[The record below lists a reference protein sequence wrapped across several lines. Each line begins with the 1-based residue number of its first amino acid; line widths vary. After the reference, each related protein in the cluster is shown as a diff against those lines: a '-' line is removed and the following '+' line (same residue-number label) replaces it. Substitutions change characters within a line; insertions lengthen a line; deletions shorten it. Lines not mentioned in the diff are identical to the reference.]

1 MTPPTTP
8 TAARWRLTIVTLAAC
23 VATCLAVAPVEAS
36 LPSPPFA
43 VSIDASPDGA
53 GNRVTV
59 RVEARPAQAEPG
71 AFDLYVVQLRG
82 FQQAVFLTA
91 SGTWSPTPVS
101 VQRGLSASGFAPVAV
116 GWTDGRFGSMHAMV
130 IGART
135 ATDPLVRSNWL
146 FRPILSNVHLRA
158 RQVDDPQPSEALVV
172 LGLLGG
178 LSVIAVAIVLWLPLN
193 RRQVSEYTL
202 VALVALA
209 GVLFA
214 APAPLDAATRLRVGT
229 YPNPPL
235 VFRDDQGRPQGI
247 YVDVLE
253 DVARQ
258 EQWTLDYVEG
268 AWDEGLERLRR
279 GEIDLLLA
287 IGYSPERSRQYEF
300 SRELLIEN
308 WGQVY
313 APRNAN
319 IQTLLDLTGRR
330 LAVVR
335 GDIYYTALQSTHETL
350 KVFPTFVEVSHYAD
364 TLTLVAEGQADAALV
379 PRIFGTWAARGSK
392 AEKTSIMFS
401 PVELRFAAPKGRGKE
416 ILDALDRHLVALKAD
431 KGSVYH
437 RSIRVWLEG
446 VRTLNFP
453 TWLNPFWVAGVVLGA
468 GGLAVGLNFLLGW
481 LVRRRTR
488 ALRAQ
493 MAARAKIES
502 ELRIARDIQLSF
514 VPRTYPPLS
523 GWEIHGDLRPAREV
537 GGDFYDCFLLEDG
550 RLYFA
555 LGDVSDKG
563 VPAALFMAVTKTLL
577 AASAVTGDSPA
588 AIVDRVNRRTVLANE
603 QCMFITAFC
612 GILDPATGR
621 VVYTNAGHNPPL
633 ALRADGGV
641 EVLEHGRAPALGIA
655 DDAQYGFYDM
665 ILKPGDSL
673 FMYTDGV
680 TEAMDRAGAFFTDE
694 RLQTAVAGYSGRSAE
709 QLAGAVLGEVTAFA
723 GGAPNHEH
731 GDVVSLRR
739 AAGRLH
745 LRSTLTEIDRLAE
758 EVARLG
764 REHGLPEELVLDL
777 RLVLEEA
784 VANVIRHG
792 YGGREDGEIRVGFQ
806 VTAEAITATVEDD
819 APPFDPR
826 ERPDP
831 PLPPESGDASGVG
844 VYLIKR
850 VMDEVDYRRNGS
862 RNVLTM
868 TKRIGRATCR

>member
-1 MTPPTTP
+1 M
-8 TAARWRLTIVTLAAC
+8 TAAHRALT
-23 VATCLAVAPVEAS
+23 
-36 LPSPPFA
+36 
-43 VSIDASPDGA
+43 
-53 GNRVTV
+53 
-59 RVEARPAQAEPG
+59 
-71 AFDLYVVQLRG
+71 
-82 FQQAVFLTA
+82 
-91 SGTWSPTPVS
+91 
-101 VQRGLSASGFAPVAV
+101 
-116 GWTDGRFGSMHAMV
+116 
-130 IGART
+130 
-135 ATDPLVRSNWL
+135 
-146 FRPILSNVHLRA
+146 
-158 RQVDDPQPSEALVV
+158 
-172 LGLLGG
+172 
-178 LSVIAVAIVLWLPLN
+178 
-193 RRQVSEYTL
+193 
-202 VALVALA
+202 ALVALA
-209 GVLFA
+209 GVLLA
-214 APAPLDAATRLRVGT
+214 APAPLDAATPLRVGT

-235 VFRDDQGRPQGI
+235 IFRDEGGRPQGI

-253 DVARQ
+253 HVARQ
-258 EQWTLDYVEG
+258 ERWRLEYVEG
-268 AWDEGLERLRR
+268 AWEQCLERLGR

-287 IGYSPERSRQYEF
+287 IGFSPERSRQFEF
-300 SRELLIEN
+300 SHELLIEN

-313 APRNAN
+313 APPNAN
-319 IQTLLDLTGRR
+319 IHTLLDLTGRR

-335 GDIYYTALQSTHETL
+335 GDIYYAALQSTHETL

-364 TLTLVAEGQADAALV
+364 TLRFVAQGQADAALV
-379 PRIFGTWAARGSK
+379 PRIFGAWAARGGQ

-401 PVELRFAAPKGRGKE
+401 PVELRFAAPAGRGKE
-416 ILDALDRHLVALKAD
+416 VLGALDRHLVALKAD

-437 RSIRVWLEG
+437 RSLRAWLEG

-453 TWLNPFWVAGVVLGA
+453 TWLNPFWVAGVVLSA

-493 MAARAKIES
+493 MAARARIES
-502 ELRIARDIQLSF
+502 ELRIAREIQLSF
-514 VPRTYPPLS
+514 VPRTYPPLP

-577 AASAVTGDSPA
+577 GASAVTGDSPA

-612 GILDPATGR
+612 GILDPGTGR

-633 ALRADGGV
+633 ALRADGDV

-655 DDAQYGFYDM
+655 DDAQYGFYDI
-665 ILKPGDSL
+665 ILGPGDAL

-694 RLQTAVAGYSGRSAE
+694 RLRAAVAGYRGRSAQ

-723 GGAPNHEH
+723 DGTPQA
-731 GDVVSLRR
+731 DDIAVLVIRR
-739 AAGRLH
+739 TADRLH
-745 LRSTLTEIDRLAE
+745 LRSTLTEIERLAG
-758 EVARLG
+758 EVARVG
-764 REHGLPEELVLDL
+764 REHALPDELVFDL
-777 RLVLEEA
+777 RLALEEA

-792 YGGREDGEIRVGFQ
+792 YGGREDGEIRIGFH
-806 VTAEAITATVEDD
+806 VTPEAITVTVEDD
-819 APPFDPR
+819 APPFDPH

-831 PLPPESGDASGVG
+831 PLPPEGGDASGVG

-862 RNVLTM
+862 CNVLTL
-868 TKRIGRATCR
+868 TKRTGRATCR

>member
-1 MTPPTTP
+1 MT
-8 TAARWRLTIVTLAAC
+8 AVHRALAA
-23 VATCLAVAPVEAS
+23 
-36 LPSPPFA
+36 
-43 VSIDASPDGA
+43 
-53 GNRVTV
+53 
-59 RVEARPAQAEPG
+59 
-71 AFDLYVVQLRG
+71 
-82 FQQAVFLTA
+82 
-91 SGTWSPTPVS
+91 
-101 VQRGLSASGFAPVAV
+101 
-116 GWTDGRFGSMHAMV
+116 
-130 IGART
+130 
-135 ATDPLVRSNWL
+135 
-146 FRPILSNVHLRA
+146 
-158 RQVDDPQPSEALVV
+158 
-172 LGLLGG
+172 
-178 LSVIAVAIVLWLPLN
+178 
-193 RRQVSEYTL
+193 L
-202 VALVALA
+202 VALV

-214 APAPLDAATRLRVGT
+214 APAHLAAATPLRVGT

-235 VFRDDQGRPQGI
+235 IFRDEQGRPQGI

-253 DVARQ
+253 HVARQ
-258 EQWTLDYVEG
+258 EQWALEYVEG
-268 AWDEGLERLRR
+268 AWDQGLERLQR

-287 IGYSPERSRQYEF
+287 IGYSPERSRQFEF

-335 GDIYYTALQSTHETL
+335 GDIYYGALQSTHETL

-364 TLTLVAEGQADAALV
+364 TLRFVAEGRADAALV
-379 PRIFGTWAARGSK
+379 PRIFGAWAGRGSK
-392 AEKTSIMFS
+392 VEKTSIMFS
-401 PVELRFAAPKGRGKE
+401 PVELRFAAPKGRGQE
-416 ILDALDRHLVALKAD
+416 VLDALDRHLVALKAD

-453 TWLNPFWVAGVVLGA
+453 TWLNPLWVAGVVLGA

-502 ELRIARDIQLSF
+502 ELRIAREIQLSF
-514 VPRTYPPLS
+514 VPRTYPPLP

-577 AASAVTGDSPA
+577 GASAVIGDSPA

-612 GILDPATGR
+612 GILDPDTGR

-633 ALRADGGV
+633 ALRADGAV
-641 EVLEHGRAPALGIA
+641 EILEHGRAPAVGIV
-655 DDAQYGFYDM
+655 DDAQYGFYEL
-665 ILKPGDSL
+665 ILRPGDAL

-680 TEAMDRAGAFFTDE
+680 TEATDRAGAFFTDE
-694 RLQTAVAGYSGRSAE
+694 RLRSAVAGYGGRSAE
-709 QLAGAVLGEVTAFA
+709 QLASAVLGEVAAFA
-723 GGAPNHEH
+723 EGAPQADDIAVLVIRH
-731 GDVVSLRR
+731 
-739 AAGRLH
+739 AAGPLH
-745 LRSTLTEIDRLAE
+745 LRSTLTEIGRLAE
-758 EVARLG
+758 EVARVG
-764 REHGLPEELVLDL
+764 REHALPEGLVFDL
-777 RLVLEEA
+777 GLALEEA
-784 VANVIRHG
+784 VTSVIRHG
-792 YGGREDGEIRVGFQ
+792 YGGRQDAEIRVDFH
-806 VTAEAITATVEDD
+806 VTPEAITVTVEDD
-819 APPFDPR
+819 APAFDPH

-831 PLPPESGDASGVG
+831 LLPPEGVDTSGVG